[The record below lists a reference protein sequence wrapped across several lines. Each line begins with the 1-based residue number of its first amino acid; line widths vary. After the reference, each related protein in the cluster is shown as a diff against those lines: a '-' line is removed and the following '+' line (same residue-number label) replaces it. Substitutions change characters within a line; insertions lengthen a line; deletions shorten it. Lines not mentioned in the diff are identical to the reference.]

1 MTSTPEVENLLADH
15 SPDVAGIARRLR
27 RTLLDGH
34 PPLVERVRA
43 GWHSINYRDPA
54 AGFVCAVFPFA
65 DRVRLATGVR
75 PGFAVAR
82 SWRTMLRMKSGP
94 RSGLVGSVSLMGR
107 RARAGEPSTTSA
119 TSPRASSCRASA
131 WSA

>member
-1 MTSTPEVENLLADH
+1 MASTPEVENLLADH

-54 AGFVCAVFPFA
+54 AGFVCAVFPVA
-65 DRVRLATGVR
+65 DRVRLVFERGALLPDPDHRLTGSGRQVR
-75 PGFAVAR
+75 ALEFTDEADVDPETVLEFLDHALDVGAR
-82 SWRTMLRMKSGP
+82 V
-94 RSGLVGSVSLMGR
+94 RSR
-107 RARAGEPSTTSA
+107 
-119 TSPRASSCRASA
+119 
-131 WSA
+131 